1 MGYEAKGAGGAMGM
15 NGKGEPQPSGA
26 GQPPPAP
33 RPGAPRL
40 VAREL
45 DWVQHSRSHLVGQVR
60 KVIQLKNAQGVV
72 YKVWISDDQPLEV
85 WEGDQAVLKQR
96 DVN

>member
-1 MGYEAKGAGGAMGM
+1 
-15 NGKGEPQPSGA
+15 
-26 GQPPPAP
+26 
-33 RPGAPRL
+33 
-40 VAREL
+40 
-45 DWVQHSRSHLVGQVR
+45 LVGQVR